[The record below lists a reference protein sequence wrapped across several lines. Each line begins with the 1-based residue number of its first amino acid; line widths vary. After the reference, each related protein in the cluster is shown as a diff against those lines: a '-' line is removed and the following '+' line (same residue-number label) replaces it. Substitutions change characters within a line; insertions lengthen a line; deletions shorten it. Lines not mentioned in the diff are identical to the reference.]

1 MKKNNYR
8 VSAILAAIMLLCA
21 VLFAGCVAETDQEI
35 SAGGS
40 GGSLTISIKSGD
52 FDLPVTR
59 ATTRALTTNP
69 TTETENVIE
78 AASTVIAIFDN
89 DENLIKAQVPELVG
103 GNLQL
108 SGTQSGTNW
117 LENANTGSVYVAANL
132 PEAMI
137 STLINLAP
145 GTTKTQFAT
154 AFSLSMSGALNVYS
168 LAGTKIPMFGKA
180 NITNPSTGN
189 YEASVQV
196 DHMLTKVTLNSLGV
210 DFSQSTTPNAIFQP
224 EQVFL
229 VNVPDNIGIN
239 NDGSAFTQTA
249 PTNWYFGEVA
259 GSTGG
264 GGASSTGDTHDVPNY
279 SGTYN
284 SGNYVA
290 NQFNAEPNLGTAAL
304 TGQTQMKAESP
315 VWLSNAAAG
324 SQTAQQYFFY
334 TMPNL
339 SGSAYELKTRLIIR
353 GSFKENSSA
362 AATEVYYAV
371 PLANNAGNTD
381 ALNANKNY
389 KVDVIIKKKGA
400 TDAFAALPE
409 DITSTLDITFNVS
422 GFNNQ
427 TTVVG
432 VGRNVAGTAKV
443 GDYFYSDGTWSSVY
457 NTNGGTRQLVGLVFS
472 TTVSDD
478 DRDAGFTHGYVMAL
492 TDAGYDYNG
501 GTPTK
506 TKYKYR
512 DYTAPTSG
520 SKEPGLFNIGTTA
533 TQYSNDAGYWAAVK
547 ADLDGLDH
555 TTTLLAASESEYQ
568 AAKAAH
574 DYAVTVPTD
583 GEHKTSGWY
592 LPSIGQLYALAYN
605 FGGRTAW
612 QGIPF
617 YNNVKGNQGA
627 YNEYHICHFSGGADV
642 TTSAINAFLTARL
655 VTAAGLTE
663 GANYQPFIDRNSE
676 PSRFFAYLSSSDYSA
691 YFALFMFFNENGG
704 LNFDVANKAS
714 QYYVRPVLAF

>member
-69 TTETENVIE
+69 TTETENVIA

-89 DENLIKAQVPELVG
+89 SENLIKAQVPELVG

-108 SGTQSGTNW
+108 SGTQTGTNW
-117 LENANTGSVYVAANL
+117 LADAGSVYVAANL

-154 AFSLSMSGALNVYS
+154 AFSLSMSGALNEYS
-168 LAGTKIPMFGKA
+168 LAGTMIPMFGKA

-239 NDGSAFTQTA
+239 ATGSAFTQTA

-259 GSTGG
+259 GATNDGQNNNTG
-264 GGASSTGDTHDVPNY
+264 ANHQVPDYATAYYTGSNNY
-279 SGTYN
+279 
-284 SGNYVA
+284 A
-290 NQFNAEPNLGTAAL
+290 EHQFNANADLGTAAL
-304 TGQTQMKAESP
+304 TAQTQMSAENP
-315 VWLSNAAAG
+315 VWLSDATAG
-324 SQTAQQYFFY
+324 AQVAQQYFFY
-334 TMPNL
+334 TMPNMNP
-339 SGSAYELKTRLIIR
+339 GVDEKKTRLVIR
-353 GSFKENSSA
+353 GSFKESSSA

-381 ALNANKNY
+381 VLNANKNY

-492 TDAGYDYNG
+492 TDAGYVYDPS
-501 GTPTK
+501 TPTK
-506 TKYKYR
+506 TKYAYR
-512 DYTAPTSG
+512 DYSAPSSG
-520 SKEPGLFNIGTTA
+520 SKEAGLFNIGGANQYTDDA
-533 TQYSNDAGYWAAVK
+533 TFRQSVK
-547 ADLDGLDH
+547 TDLDGRAH

-574 DYAVTVPTD
+574 DYNTAHAVAGTN
-583 GEHKTSGWY
+583 SGWY

-612 QGIPF
+612 PALLF
-617 YNNVKGNQGA
+617 YTNNKGLEGE
-627 YNEYHICHFSGGADV
+627 YNEYHNCHFVAGADV
-642 TTSAINAFLTARL
+642 TTASINAFLTARL
-655 VTAAGLTE
+655 VTAAGLT
-663 GANYQPFIDRNSE
+663 ADQDYQPFIDRTTESNQVS
-676 PSRFFAYLSSSDYSA
+676 PYWSSSDYSA
-691 YFALFMFFNENGG
+691 FYGFTLVFGSNDY
-704 LNFDVANKAS
+704 LNFNLSDKTR
-714 QYYVRPVLAF
+714 QCYVRPVLAF